1 MSVTQ
6 GCNIFGMYTVCVY
19 VYLALTGEQT
29 YGLEFWHGGQMDD
42 YLGHVGRS
50 RSPGQKKNFF
60 P

>member
-6 GCNIFGMYTVCVY
+6 GFNSFGIVTVCVY

-42 YLGHVGRS
+42 YLGQVGR
-50 RSPGQKKNFF
+50 
-60 P
+60 